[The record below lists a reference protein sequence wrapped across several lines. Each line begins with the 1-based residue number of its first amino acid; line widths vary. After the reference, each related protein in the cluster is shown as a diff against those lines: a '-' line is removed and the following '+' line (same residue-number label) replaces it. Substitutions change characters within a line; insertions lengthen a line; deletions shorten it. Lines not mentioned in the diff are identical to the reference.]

1 MPQSMGWQR
10 VRHDGVTELDW
21 TVLQCTRL
29 SCPPPTAGA
38 CSDSCPLSH
47 RCHPNIASSVC
58 RGPFMHQFVSIVA
71 TALLKAPQL
80 NLQNW
85 MNHKKTKTE
94 GRLSITHQFFNYTKR
109 LAPQHIIQ
117 GLVVHFLHK
126 YVICGLKMDYILT
139 KKKKN
144 REHKYLKCSRS
155 YQIRDYLMA

>member
-58 RGPFMHQFVSIVA
+58 RGPFMHQFVSIVG

-126 YVICGLKMDYILT
+126 YVICGLKMDYIL
-139 KKKKN
+139 KKKKQ
-144 REHKYLKCSRS
+144 RTQVLKM
-155 YQIRDYLMA
+155 L